1 MAAKKKPP
9 QGSEF
14 WQIIFPTLVG
24 AVVILSLGLWFGL
37 TGTSGNLAR
46 FAEISTVLLVIPVV
60 LGTLL
65 IGLLLF
71 GLIYLVGRL
80 IQGVPPI
87 TERILI
93 LLEKI
98 RDGAK
103 LGTKSVAKIVI
114 EPAAALA
121 IFQPKKKRQDPDISL
136 ND

>member
-14 WQIIFPTLVG
+14 WQIIFPALVG

-60 LGTLL
+60 FVTLL
-65 IGLLLF
+65 FGLLLF

-87 TERILI
+87 TERILL

-103 LGTKSVAKIVI
+103 LGTKSVARLVI

-121 IFQPKKKRQDPDISL
+121 IFQPKKKRQAPDISL

>member
-24 AVVILSLGLWFGL
+24 AVAILFLGIWFGL

-46 FAEISTVLLVIPVV
+46 FAEISTVLLVIPAA
-60 LGTLL
+60 LTALL
-65 IGLLLF
+65 FGLILF

-87 TERILI
+87 TEKILA

-103 LGTKSVAKIVI
+103 LSTRSVARLVI

-121 IFQPKKKRQDPDISL
+121 IFQPKKKRQDSDISL

>member
-14 WQIIFPTLVG
+14 WQIIFPALVG

-60 LGTLL
+60 FVTLL
-65 IGLLLF
+65 FGLLLF

-87 TERILI
+87 TEWILL

-103 LGTKSVAKIVI
+103 LGTKSVARLVI

-121 IFQPKKKRQDPDISL
+121 IFQPKKKRQAPDISL

>member
-24 AVVILSLGLWFGL
+24 VVVILSLGLWFGL

-60 LGTLL
+60 FVTLL
-65 IGLLLF
+65 FGLLLF

-87 TERILI
+87 TERILL

-103 LGTKSVAKIVI
+103 LGTKSVARLVI

-121 IFQPKKKRQDPDISL
+121 IFQPKKKRQAPDISL

>member
-1 MAAKKKPP
+1 MAEKKKPP

-14 WQIIFPTLVG
+14 WQIIFPTLMG
-24 AVVILSLGLWFGL
+24 AVAILALGLWFGL

-46 FAEISTVLLVIPVV
+46 FAEISTVFLVIPVAFAA
-60 LGTLL
+60 LL
-65 IGLLLF
+65 FGLLLF

-80 IQGVPPI
+80 IQGVPLI
-87 TERILI
+87 TERILT
-93 LLEKI
+93 LLEKV

-103 LGTKSVAKIVI
+103 LGTRSVARLVI